1 MEALNFKLP
10 EYISNSQLNAFRKS
24 PAHWRHYVTQKK
36 EPTEAMVKG
45 AFAHAL
51 SLNQPLD
58 RFFILDELAR
68 PEPEKTFG
76 SKLNKAWLEEI
87 YTSCKV
93 LKREVVDAGIIT
105 SCEAMKEALYNDPE
119 ARKYL
124 AGEYEAK
131 LNWNCLGLN
140 FYGIRDI
147 SSDTYIVDL
156 KFVQS
161 ADPRDFRRYLFREGL
176 YRQGGMYLD
185 GEMEG
190 QFTGDPHKRVIFI
203 AVEQTPPY
211 GVSVNELSLETIIY
225 GINEYRMLAGQLK
238 ACIDANDFPSYSYRN
253 INGSFDI
260 TNPLWHESE

>member
-1 MEALNFKLP
+1 MSDFKLP
-10 EYISNSQLNAFRKS
+10 DYISNSQLNAFRRS
-24 PAHWRHYVTQKK
+24 PAHWKHYVTEKR
-36 EPTEAMVKG
+36 EPTESMIRG
-45 AFAHAL
+45 SLAHAIA
-51 SLNQPLD
+51 LNQPIADKFYLLID
-58 RFFILDELAR
+58 GER
-68 PEPEKTFG
+68 PEPEKTYG
-76 SKLNKAWLEEI
+76 SKLNKAWFEEI
-87 YTSCKV
+87 EATCKTTG
-93 LKREVVDAGIIT
+93 KYIIDDKMAKE
-105 SCEAMKEALYNDPE
+105 CQAMKDALFSDSE

-124 AGEYEAK
+124 EGEYEAK
-131 LNWNCLGLN
+131 LKWDCLGLK

-185 GEMEG
+185 GEMGG

-211 GVSVNELSLETIIY
+211 GVSVNELDLETIIY
-225 GINEYRMLAGQLK
+225 GINEYRMLAGNLK
-238 ACIDANDFPSYSYRN
+238 SCIDADHYPSYSYRN

-260 TNPLWHESE
+260 TVPAFHESE

>member
-1 MEALNFKLP
+1 MNFTPPK
-10 EYISNSQLNAFRKS
+10 YISNSQLHAFRRS
-24 PAHWRHYVTQKK
+24 PAHWVHYVTEKR
-36 EPTEAMVKG
+36 EPTEAMIRG
-45 AFAHAL
+45 SLAHAL

-58 RFFILDELAR
+58 KFFIFDPKER
-68 PEPEKTFG
+68 PEPDKTFG
-76 SKLNKAWLEEI
+76 STKNKEWKAALFEHNKDRMVIDTE
-87 YTSCKV
+87 TKAECQ
-93 LKREVVDAGIIT
+93 
-105 SCEAMKEALYNDPE
+105 AMRDALYNDSE

-124 AGEYEAK
+124 TGEYEAGLK
-131 LNWNCLGLN
+131 WNCLGLQ

-211 GVSVNELSLETIIY
+211 GVSVNELDLETIMY
-225 GINEYRMLAGQLK
+225 GINEYRMLAGNLK
-238 ACIDANDFPSYSYRN
+238 SCIDANDFPSYSYRN

-260 TNPLWHESE
+260 TLPAFHESE